1 MGGPGAGVRAPSVR
15 LFIALW
21 PTPAVRA
28 ALAARRDSVG
38 WPTGA
43 APVPDERLHLT
54 LHFLGAVAIE
64 RLTALVP
71 ALAVPWPGCS
81 LALGDP
87 ARWPH
92 GLVVLPAHRPP
103 LPLLE
108 LHQRLADRLA
118 GLGLPVEQRA
128 FRPHVTLARRAE
140 GAQLP
145 APAPALRW
153 RPADYALVRSDA
165 VTGYH
170 VLARYGARGITIPP
184 PKPKAASVRR
194 K

>member
-1 MGGPGAGVRAPSVR
+1 MREACADARAPTLR

-43 APVPDERLHLT
+43 APVADERLHVT

-64 RLTALVP
+64 RLTELVP
-71 ALAVPWPGCS
+71 ALAVPWSGCTI
-81 LALGDP
+81 ALGDP

-92 GLVVLPAHRPP
+92 GLVVLPVPRPP
-103 LPLLE
+103 APLRE
-108 LHQRLADRLA
+108 LHAKLADRLT

-128 FRPHVTLARRAE
+128 FRPHVTLARRADR
-140 GAQLP
+140 AQVP
-145 APAPALRW
+145 AAAAPLRW
-153 RPADYALVRSDA
+153 RPTDYALVRSHPT
-165 VTGYH
+165 TGYH

-184 PKPKAASVRR
+184 ASRTR
-194 K
+194 Q